1 MNKLK
6 INNSLAAIILVAS
19 LFAGWQTMLLVV
31 LLMLIFCEL
40 DDKIKNLATT
50 VIAFLVGLTLISIL
64 WALIYDGVNL
74 LLVGRKKRTLKK

>member
-1 MNKLK
+1 MKKDLSHYIINKDKGEKMNKLK
-6 INNSLAAIILVAS
+6 INNSLAAIILVAA

-50 VIAFLVGLTLISIL
+50 VIAFLVGLTLI
-64 WALIYDGVNL
+64 
-74 LLVGRKKRTLKK
+74 